1 MGLDESRKPLGKPVT
16 TPLTVQKFAT
26 TSNNIA
32 GTSTN
37 LGQSLKEI
45 EADLKKDVEGRK
57 EFEDYLAKLEKQ
69 KAELRKRIEAN
80 KTWIENFE
88 KNDTSGNFE
97 MQYKELVE
105 KIHNVYD
112 NAKEFHSKGID
123 MLIKDFDYH
132 LAYKRWSDS
141 FSGVPFKPK

>member
-1 MGLDESRKPLGKPVT
+1 VVM
-16 TPLTVQKFAT
+16 
-26 TSNNIA
+26 
-32 GTSTN
+32 
-37 LGQSLKEI
+37 KEY
-45 EADLKKDVEGRK
+45 EV
-57 EFEDYLAKLEKQ
+57 YLSKLETQ
-69 KAELRKRIEAN
+69 KAERHKIIETN
-80 KTWIENFE
+80 KTCIENFE

-105 KIHNVYD
+105 KIQNVYD

-132 LAYKRWSDS
+132 LAYKRWGDS